1 MTTATSTGI
10 AKDLPV
16 GVHMPAVG
24 VRLGVKGADAPALLQ
39 QLALRIPSLPNRV
52 VHWQTAEPWGCG
64 RCLRQGSTE
73 FLIELDAAAPPLF
86 PASDILPRAWMLH
99 RSEHSLVLDEATWR
113 HSLAHIC
120 SFDFERLLEEPD
132 LVVMTLMA
140 GIGVTVI
147 REPPPDFTESTGMA
161 LRLWCDA
168 SFSIYLQECLRSLGE
183 SR

>member
-1 MTTATSTGI
+1 
-10 AKDLPV
+10 
-16 GVHMPAVG
+16 
-24 VRLGVKGADAPALLQ
+24 LQ

-52 VHWQTAEPWGCG
+52 VHWQAAEPWGSG

-73 FLIELDAAAPPLF
+73 FLIELDAAAAPLL
-86 PASDILPRAWMLH
+86 PASDILPRAWTLY
-99 RSEHSLVLDEATWR
+99 RCEHSLLLDEATWR
-113 HSLAHIC
+113 HSLVHIC
-120 SFDFERLLEEPD
+120 SFDFERLLDEPD

-140 GIGVTVI
+140 GISVTVI
-147 REPPPDFTESTGMA
+147 REPLSDFSESTGMA